1 MPKGSSCHPDAV
13 GVLSV
18 RLVHEKSPREGAGGV
33 WGWLSLNAVVEAYDA
48 AELAA
53 LCGPLRSFF
62 AILGSLERAMAMP
75 AESDV
80 YAFVPNLF
88 AVRDDFHRCSTP

>member
-1 MPKGSSCHPDAV
+1 M
-13 GVLSV
+13 GVL
-18 RLVHEKSPREGAGGV
+18 A
-33 WGWLSLNAVVEAYDA
+33 LNAVVEAYDA

-53 LCGPLRSFF
+53 LCGPLRPFF
-62 AILGSLERAMAMP
+62 AILGSLERAVTMT

-80 YAFVPNLF
+80 YALMPNLF